1 MADVFISYAS
11 PDREIVAGLAE
22 ALEASGLSVWWDR
35 ELSPGQDFG
44 AEIDRELNSAH
55 CIVTAW
61 SKNAAASQWVRD
73 EATEAKNRGVLFP
86 ISIDGAQPPLGFRQI
101 QTMSVKAPGGERD
114 HPDVEAFCA
123 AITQIVEDA
132 RRLRARGRGGAP
144 RLPPSQL
151 PRPGREPAAMAARR
165 FLPGKLVSRIA
176 AALSMGLVALGSTS
190 AIDRLLKRWLE
201 LDLAAKPWLRFGLI
215 GLPLLAAA
223 AQLLLEWHSE
233 RNRRARQRLAV
244 RPGAE
249 QSGYFRIGPYTSTEE
264 DQAGFDRADRAH
276 EGVLSW
282 LETARGTPLYLT
294 GDSGSGKSSLL
305 NAAVLPALRQRGWT
319 VIELR
324 PGQDPEAALRTAAAT
339 PTGARRQRQG
349 EPAALRNLL
358 EAAARRAGE
367 RLLLVLD
374 QFEEFIILGEDEK
387 KQAFAALIAD
397 LRAKPI
403 TKLSLLLVLRSD
415 YQSFLQE
422 IGLPP
427 LRQGENLYQ
436 VNRFTFAAAT
446 NFLGRSGL
454 RLRAAAIDKLLASAA
469 ELDETPGLVRP
480 ITLNVIGYVLAN
492 GTAAA
497 PSLDAGQL
505 VRRYI
510 EQTVRQPV
518 IRDFAP
524 LVLEQLVTEE
534 ATKRPRSEEELAS
547 ATKLGRGDVRAVL
560 NGLGA
565 AALARPLTRTLDPAQ
580 TAAEVWE
587 LSHDFVA
594 RAVARYLGRRRHDV
608 WRRAAFYMSPALL
621 ATALAI
627 VAGVVAWNSISGY
640 RTQSQLAKLGLSVVS
655 IAHGLSV
662 VADPSRLTDAG
673 FARAGGLLDQLGE
686 LKVIDLNGAKID
698 SLVPIKGLAGLQMLN
713 LASTAVKD
721 LQPLQGLV
729 ALRRLDL
736 SDTKVEDLEPV
747 AGLKAL
753 ETLVLVD
760 TPVTSL
766 APIRGLAQLQT
777 LALGGAAVRDLEPL
791 DHLTRLRVV
800 LLSGTTVENIAP
812 LAGLSALRQLDLSGT
827 KVVDF
832 AALGSLA
839 SLRVLDLSQTQIETL
854 APLAGLTGLQQ
865 LDLGDTKVVDLA
877 PLGALTALQSLN
889 LNNTNVTDLGPL
901 RHLQAL
907 QSLILAGTAVQALD
921 PLAGLRALQILNL
934 NGTKIANLGP
944 LDDLPSL
951 WLLYLSPTVAQSEQ
965 VRFNRARRD
974 KHLQAVEIRY

>member
-11 PDREIVAGLAE
+11 ADREIVAGLAE
-22 ALEASGLSVWWDR
+22 ALEGSGLSVWWDR
-35 ELSPGQDFG
+35 ELSPGQDFS
-44 AEIDRELNSAH
+44 AEIDRELNSAY

-61 SKNAAASQWVRD
+61 SKNAVASQWVRD

-101 QTMSVKAPGGERD
+101 QTMNLKPPGGARE

-132 RRLRARGRGGAP
+132 RRRPTTGREAVPRA
-144 RLPPSQL
+144 PPSQS
-151 PRPGREPAAMAARR
+151 PRPGREPVMVARR
-165 FLPGKLVSRIA
+165 FLPGKLVSRVA
-176 AALSMGLVALGSTS
+176 AALSMGMVALGSTS

-201 LDLAAKPWLRFGLI
+201 LDLSAKPWLRFGLL
-215 GLPLLAAA
+215 GLPLLAAC
-223 AQLLLEWHSE
+223 AQLLLEWNAE
-233 RNRRARQRLAV
+233 RTRRARQRLAV

-249 QSGYFRIGPYTSTEE
+249 QSGYFRIGPYSSAAA
-264 DQAGFDRADRAH
+264 DQAGFDRADKAH

-282 LETARGTPLYLT
+282 LEASRAVPLYLT

-305 NAAVLPALRQRGWT
+305 NAAVLPVLRQRGWT
-319 VIELR
+319 LIELR
-324 PGQDPEAALRTAAAT
+324 PGQDPEAALRTALT

-374 QFEEFIILGEDEK
+374 QFEEFVILGEAEK
-387 KQAFAALIAD
+387 KQAFAALVAD
-397 LRAKPI
+397 LRARPVN
-403 TKLSLLLVLRSD
+403 KLSLLLVLRSD

-436 VNRFTFAAAT
+436 INRFTFAAAT

-480 ITLNVIGYVLAN
+480 ITLNVVGYVLAT
-492 GTAAA
+492 GTAAV

-534 ATKRPRSEEELAS
+534 ATKRPRSEEELAR

-565 AALARPLTRTLDPAQ
+565 AALARPLTHAPDTVPPADD
-580 TAAEVWE
+580 VWE

-594 RAVARYLGRRRHDV
+594 RAVARYLGRRRYDV
-608 WRRAAFYMSPALL
+608 WRRSAFYAAPALL
-621 ATALAI
+621 AAAVAI
-627 VAGVVAWNSISGY
+627 VASVVAWNSISGY
-640 RTQSQLAKLGLSVVS
+640 RTQSQLAKLGLSV
-655 IAHGLSV
+655 IPTAQGLSV
-662 VADPSRLTDAG
+662 VADPNRLTNAE
-673 FARAGGLLDQLGE
+673 FAQAGGLLSQLGE
-686 LKVIDLNGAKID
+686 LTVMDLNGAKID
-698 SLVPIKGLAGLQMLN
+698 NVEPIKGLARLQMLN

-721 LQPLQGLV
+721 LRPLQGLV

-736 SDTKVEDLEPV
+736 SDTKAGNLEPLT
-747 AGLKAL
+747 GLTTL
-753 ETLVLVD
+753 EGLVLVD
-760 TPVTSL
+760 TPVANL
-766 APIRGLAQLQT
+766 APIRDLTQLQV
-777 LALGGAAVRDLEPL
+777 LALGGTAVRNLEPL
-791 DHLTRLRVV
+791 GRLTRLRV
-800 LLSGTTVENIAP
+800 LMLSGTKIEDLAP
-812 LAGLSALRQLDLSGT
+812 LADLRALQQLDLSGT
-827 KVVDF
+827 KVTDF
-832 AALGSLA
+832 APLRGLA
-839 SLRVLDLSQTQIETL
+839 SLRVLDLSQTRIEGL

-865 LDLGDTKVVDLA
+865 LDLGDTKIVDLT
-877 PLGALTALQSLN
+877 PLAGLAALQSLN
-889 LNNTNVTDLGPL
+889 LNNTDVTDPEPL

-907 QSLILAGTAVQALD
+907 QSLILAGTPVQALD

-934 NGTKIANLGP
+934 NGTQVANLGP
-944 LDDLPSL
+944 LDNLPSL
-951 WLLYLSPTVAQSEQ
+951 WLLYVSPTVPQSEQ
-965 VRFNRARRD
+965 VRLNRTRRD
-974 KHLQAVEIRY
+974 QHMQAVEIRH